1 MANSYPSCCLL
12 FAVDRKV
19 FEKMHS
25 SLIFLLY
32 VYFVAPCFIFCL
44 FLVNCITQCSEM
56 KSALQCSSAA
66 SGNLDLWENVQRSA
80 ADCCHWILFVFNF
93 LLTCE
98 VRKSWVNSALWL
110 LFYCPRLKR
119 EKQKYWTWRGL
130 KELVKM
136 FCEERKFTFMMKL
149 MHSNDEMGGNISPN
163 LSCKLCVKMD
173 IYFTKFMFEVMNMM
187 KEFPAE
193 FRSFLFKIYDCKV
206 FPL

>member
-80 ADCCHWILFVFNF
+80 AACCHWVLFVFNF

-130 KELVKM
+130 KELVKSSRG
-136 FCEERKFTFMMKL
+136 ERKYTFMMKL
-149 MHSNDEMGGNISPN
+149 MHSNDDMGGNILPN
-163 LSCKLCVKMD
+163 LCCKLCVKMD
-173 IYFTKFMFEVMNMM
+173 I
-187 KEFPAE
+187 
-193 FRSFLFKIYDCKV
+193 
-206 FPL
+206 